1 MHGVSSMFL
10 LISEPPV
17 CHTFSASPKQIARD
31 CVKPCKDGWK
41 LVISDRLSTVKY
53 RRRLKLLHIEYKDL
67 LYCWQLAVQF
77 LWVLWLSC
85 DSHLLWVQWL
95 SVLGKAATCQSKLGS
110 IIPVSVTQLTFGP
123 ISSLPNNIMI
133 TVCLTKCKWFHTL
146 EIASDSF
153 SSAYIQGKEWRPSK
167 NACGLAARTWGQPL
181 QHLTKARFFNIINR
195 RHILCKAMG
204 NWICEE
210 LPPFRALEM
219 LSPLLSATSIVIWP
233 QLQLV
238 GFLMILFAWPPQT
251 SKETANLNCY
261 LLPLAITVLWQIAW
275 SSLLTCLSSSTA
287 KPKYC
292 QIGVPNFAA
301 SSIQL
306 PTYSLVT
313 SPQSRWLTD
322 WLCVAVVA
330 YALQKFVSK
339 QKPVYNPSF
348 TIYI

>member
-1 MHGVSSMFL
+1 MHGVSSMFP

-53 RRRLKLLHIEYKDL
+53 RGRLKLLHIEYKDL

-95 SVLGKAATCQSKLGS
+95 SVQGKAAVSVHTVTLGS

-146 EIASDSF
+146 EIAGDSF

-167 NACGLAARTWGQPL
+167 KCLW
-181 QHLTKARFFNIINR
+181 
-195 RHILCKAMG
+195 
-204 NWICEE
+204 
-210 LPPFRALEM
+210 
-219 LSPLLSATSIVIWP
+219 
-233 QLQLV
+233 V
-238 GFLMILFAWPPQT
+238 G
-251 SKETANLNCY
+251 
-261 LLPLAITVLWQIAW
+261 
-275 SSLLTCLSSSTA
+275 SSYMYSGS
-287 KPKYC
+287 
-292 QIGVPNFAA
+292 NH
-301 SSIQL
+301 SSI
-306 PTYSLVT
+306 
-313 SPQSRWLTD
+313 W
-322 WLCVAVVA
+322 
-330 YALQKFVSK
+330 
-339 QKPVYNPSF
+339 QKPGLS
-348 TIYI
+348 TE